1 MSVGYIHLGNTVCSL
16 GWGDHIFE
24 IWDNTFRVFVDS
36 ILFWGQ
42 KYSRALSTA
51 INLVEI
57 LDAPSEC
64 DAWVFK
70 DRVNAFFFSKSELWL
85 LHCAIQLPTE
95 TVQYKVMRKINPT
108 INRVGSTRKFQFL
121 LSGGPWGFMIKNYE
135 GNKFVDAGL
144 EQIAYSTGIVTI
156 RTAAQ
161 VESHMTINWKCFGFE
176 SESICIPNWKP
187 SVSTIAPQRKCAHS
201 RTCTVATHNP

>member
-1 MSVGYIHLGNTVCSL
+1 MFELEVYFVSIEQHRNVWFELLVCSAMYALLQNRMGVRFPCCRSISQSMSVGYIHLGNTVCSL

-42 KYSRALSTA
+42 NYSWALTTA

-70 DRVNAFFFSKSELWL
+70 DRVNAFFSQNQNCGCF
-85 LHCAIQLPTE
+85 
-95 TVQYKVMRKINPT
+95 TVPFNYRLKLY
-108 INRVGSTRKFQFL
+108 STR
-121 LSGGPWGFMIKNYE
+121 
-135 GNKFVDAGL
+135 
-144 EQIAYSTGIVTI
+144 
-156 RTAAQ
+156 
-161 VESHMTINWKCFGFE
+161 
-176 SESICIPNWKP
+176 
-187 SVSTIAPQRKCAHS
+187 
-201 RTCTVATHNP
+201 